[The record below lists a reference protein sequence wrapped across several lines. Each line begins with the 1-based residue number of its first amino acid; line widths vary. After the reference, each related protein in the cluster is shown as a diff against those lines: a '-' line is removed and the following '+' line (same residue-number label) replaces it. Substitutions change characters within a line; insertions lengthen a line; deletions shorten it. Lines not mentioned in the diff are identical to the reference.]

1 VSLLQPRIKSIAG
14 QPKTNYRQKS
24 NSLVAISPQTPD
36 YGKEL
41 KGNHNLDF
49 EVLTDKNSTLAKQL
63 GISFKLQD
71 YVVPVYENLGI
82 ELSEYNGNDNIELPV
97 PAVFLIDINGSIT
110 YKFIDSNYMNRINI
124 QELIKQL

>member
-1 VSLLQPRIKSIAG
+1 
-14 QPKTNYRQKS
+14 
-24 NSLVAISPQTPD
+24 VAISPQTPD